1 MWYNISIMDSFYILL
16 AFTLGWFIAQSTK
29 IIIALIMKKGKIK
42 LSELI
47 ELIMKSGGMPSS
59 HTACFTAASLTIGFR
74 NGFDSS
80 IFALAVAMT
89 VIIVYDA
96 TNVRYA
102 VGQQG
107 RLLNKIASMSEA
119 QNAKPLKLVEGHTV
133 PQAIVGFIIGTII
146 AISIQFITFGRLF

>member
-1 MWYNISIMDSFYILL
+1 MDSFYILL
-16 AFTLGWFIAQSTK
+16 AFTLGWFVAQSTK
-29 IIIALIMKKGKIK
+29 IIIALIVRKWKIK
-42 LSELI
+42 ISELI
-47 ELIMKSGGMPSS
+47 ELVMKTGGMPSS

-74 NGFDSS
+74 CGFYSA

-107 RLLNKIASMSEA
+107 KLLNKIVSMSES
-119 QNAKPLKLVEGHTV
+119 QTAKPLKLVEGHTV
-133 PQAIVGFIIGTII
+133 PQAIVGFIVGVLI
-146 AISIQFITFGRLF
+146 AFAMQFITFGRIL

>member
-1 MWYNISIMDSFYILL
+1 MDSFYILL

-107 RLLNKIASMSEA
+107 KLLNKIASMSEA

-146 AISIQFITFGRLF
+146 AISIQFIAFGRLF

>member
-1 MWYNISIMDSFYILL
+1 MDSFYILL

-29 IIIALIMKKGKIK
+29 IIIALIMKKGKLK
-42 LSELI
+42 FKELV
-47 ELIMKSGGMPSS
+47 ELVMKSGGMPSS

-107 RLLNKIASMSEA
+107 KVINKILTMSET
-119 QNAKPLKLVEGHTV
+119 QSAKPLKLVEGHTV
-133 PQAIVGFIIGTII
+133 PQAIVGFLIGLIIAVMINFVTHGTI
-146 AISIQFITFGRLF
+146 FP

>member
-1 MWYNISIMDSFYILL
+1 MDSFYILL

-29 IIIALIMKKGKIK
+29 IIIALIVKKGKIK
-42 LSELI
+42 FKELI
-47 ELIMKSGGMPSS
+47 DLVMKSGGMPSS

-74 NGFDSS
+74 NGFDSA

-107 RLLNKIASMSEA
+107 KLLNKIVSMSES
-119 QNAKPLKLVEGHTV
+119 QTAKPLKLVEGHTV
-133 PQAIVGFIIGTII
+133 PQAIVGFVVGVLV
-146 AISIQFITFGRLF
+146 AFFVQFMAFGHIF

>member
-1 MWYNISIMDSFYILL
+1 MDSFYILL
-16 AFTLGWFIAQSTK
+16 AFTLGWFIAQSAK
-29 IIIALIMKKGKIK
+29 IIIALIVRKGKISF
-42 LSELI
+42 SELV

-74 NGFDSS
+74 CGFDSA

-107 RLLNKIASMSEA
+107 KLLNKIVSMSES
-119 QNAKPLKLVEGHTV
+119 QTAKPIKIVEGHTV
-133 PQAIVGFIIGTII
+133 PQAIVGFFVGVLV
-146 AISIQFITFGRLF
+146 ALLVQFLTFGHIF

>member
-1 MWYNISIMDSFYILL
+1 MDSFYILL
-16 AFTLGWFIAQSTK
+16 AFTLGWFIAQSAK
-29 IIIALIMKKGKIK
+29 IIIALIVKKGKVGF
-42 LSELI
+42 SELV

-74 NGFDSS
+74 VGFDSAL
-80 IFALAVAMT
+80 FALAVAMT

-107 RLLNKIASMSEA
+107 KLLNKIVSMSES
-119 QNAKPLKLVEGHTV
+119 QTAKPIKIVEGHTI
-133 PQAIVGFIIGTII
+133 PQAIVGFIVGILV
-146 AISIQFITFGRLF
+146 AFVVQFLTFGCIF

>member
-1 MWYNISIMDSFYILL
+1 MDSFYILL

-29 IIIALIMKKGKIK
+29 IIIALIMRRGKIAFG
-42 LSELI
+42 ELVD
-47 ELIMKSGGMPSS
+47 LAMKSGGMPSS

-74 NGFDSS
+74 NGFDSA

-89 VIIVYDA
+89 IIIVYDA

-107 RLLNKIASMSEA
+107 KLLNKIVTSSESQTA
-119 QNAKPLKLVEGHTV
+119 RPLKLVEGHTV
-133 PQAIVGFIIGTII
+133 PQAIVGFIVGLIV
-146 AISIQFITFGRLF
+146 ALSVQFITFGRIF

>member
-1 MWYNISIMDSFYILL
+1 MDSFYILL
-16 AFTLGWFIAQSTK
+16 AFTLGWFIAQSAK
-29 IIIALIMKKGKIK
+29 IIIALVMRKGKIK

-47 ELIMKSGGMPSS
+47 ELVMKSGGMPSS

-74 NGFDSS
+74 NGFDSA

-107 RLLNKIASMSEA
+107 KLLNKIVSMSET

-133 PQAIVGFIIGTII
+133 PQAIVGFIIGIMVSF
-146 AISIQFITFGRLF
+146 SIQYLTFGHLF

>member
-1 MWYNISIMDSFYILL
+1 MDSFYILL

-29 IIIALIMKKGKIK
+29 IIIALIVKKGKIK
-42 LSELI
+42 FKELV
-47 ELIMKSGGMPSS
+47 ELVMKSGGMPSS

-74 NGFDSS
+74 NGFDSA

-107 RLLNKIASMSEA
+107 KVINKILTMSET
-119 QNAKPLKLVEGHTV
+119 QSAKPLKLVEGHTV

-146 AISIQFITFGRLF
+146 AISIQFITFGRVF

>member
-1 MWYNISIMDSFYILL
+1 MDSFYILL

-29 IIIALIMKKGKIK
+29 IIIALIMRRGKITFG
-42 LSELI
+42 ELVD
-47 ELIMKSGGMPSS
+47 LAMKSGGMPSS

-74 NGFDSS
+74 NGFDSA

-89 VIIVYDA
+89 IIIVYDA

-107 RLLNKIASMSEA
+107 KLLNKIVTSSESQTA
-119 QNAKPLKLVEGHTV
+119 RPLKLVEGHTV
-133 PQAIVGFIIGTII
+133 PQAIVGFIVGLIV
-146 AISIQFITFGRLF
+146 ALSVQFITFGRIF

>member
-1 MWYNISIMDSFYILL
+1 MDSFYILL
-16 AFTLGWFIAQSTK
+16 AFTLGWFIAQSAK
-29 IIIALIMKKGKIK
+29 IIIALIVKKGKVGF
-42 LSELI
+42 SELV

-74 NGFDSS
+74 VGFDSAL
-80 IFALAVAMT
+80 FALAVAMT

-107 RLLNKIASMSEA
+107 KLLNKIVSMSES
-119 QNAKPLKLVEGHTV
+119 QTAKPIKIVEGHTI
-133 PQAIVGFIIGTII
+133 PQAIVGFIVGILV
-146 AISIQFITFGRLF
+146 AFFVQFLTFGHIF

>member
-1 MWYNISIMDSFYILL
+1 MDSFYILL
-16 AFTLGWFIAQSTK
+16 AFTLGWFIAQSAK
-29 IIIALIMKKGKIK
+29 IIIALIVKKGKISF
-42 LSELI
+42 SELV

-74 NGFDSS
+74 CGFDSA

-107 RLLNKIASMSEA
+107 KLLNKIVSMSES
-119 QNAKPLKLVEGHTV
+119 QTAKPIKIVEGHTV
-133 PQAIVGFIIGTII
+133 PQAIVGFLVGILV
-146 AISIQFITFGRLF
+146 SLFVQFLTFGYIF

>member
-1 MWYNISIMDSFYILL
+1 MDSFYILL

-47 ELIMKSGGMPSS
+47 DLIMKSGGMPSS

-107 RLLNKIASMSEA
+107 KLLNKIASMSES